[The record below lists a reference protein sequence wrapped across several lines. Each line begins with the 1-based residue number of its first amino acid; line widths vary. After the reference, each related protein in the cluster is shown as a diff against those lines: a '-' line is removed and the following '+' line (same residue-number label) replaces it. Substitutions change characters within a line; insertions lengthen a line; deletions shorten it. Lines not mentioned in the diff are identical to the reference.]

1 MPLLPVLISIPDCI
15 RFEQLLKDERLVS
28 MELSTLEKHIESWSQ
43 SDSAADGI
51 TKSHR
56 PPVPLSS
63 ARDITVD
70 LPPEVAAFEVLDS
83 FPYLIC

>member
-1 MPLLPVLISIPDCI
+1 MPPFHALISFRDCF

-28 MELSTLEKHIESWSQ
+28 LELSTLEKHIESWSQ
-43 SDSAADGI
+43 SDSAADGVV
-51 TKSHR
+51 KSHR

-63 ARDITVD
+63 ARDVTVD